1 MTPVGAKT
9 QVKEIQLQLY
19 TYFGAIR
26 VQISPQSLQT
36 TCSFQLKKVFF
47 KSLAV
52 KNISLLHIS
61 RLCASK
67 NRIRTIT
74 NAESEQKSTH

>member
-9 QVKEIQLQLY
+9 QVKKIQLQLY

-47 KSLAV
+47 
-52 KNISLLHIS
+52 
-61 RLCASK
+61 
-67 NRIRTIT
+67 
-74 NAESEQKSTH
+74 